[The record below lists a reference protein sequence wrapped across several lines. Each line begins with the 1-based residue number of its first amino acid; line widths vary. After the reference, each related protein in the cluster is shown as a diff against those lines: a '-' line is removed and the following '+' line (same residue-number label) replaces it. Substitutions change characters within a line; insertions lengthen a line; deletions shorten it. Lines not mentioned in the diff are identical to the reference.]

1 MKAGKVTQTIYRRSI
16 LKQLHIEKTSVLL
29 EPSQEESCYGI
40 RTADDEQVIASGVS
54 LYGNEKDL
62 CVFAMAKAAN
72 DLAAKGAR
80 VKGFAIQ
87 ILLPEYAYESRLK
100 MMIALAEE
108 AAQSEHL
115 QIIEAN
121 AESVPAIYTAI
132 VHVTALG
139 AAKEKELIQ
148 CHKAKPGQEI
158 VLLKWIGLE
167 GALRVKR
174 EKEEELK
181 ERFIPAFMNKVE
193 AGTKEL
199 FSVAA
204 LETAAAT
211 GVSAM
216 HQIGD
221 GGILAALWEL
231 AESAGIGLSV
241 DMRKMAVKQ
250 ETIEVCEYFHLNPY
264 QITSTGCVLL
274 VTDKGEELADALIKN
289 GTPDVIIGHTTKE
302 KERVIMNGGEKRY
315 LDRPA
320 QDEFA
325 RFFAELHADN
335 ISK

>member
-1 MKAGKVTQTIYRRSI
+1 MRPGKVTQTVYRRSI
-16 LKQLHIEKTSVLL
+16 LKQLHIEKASVLL

-40 RTADDEQVIASGVS
+40 QTADGEQVVASSVS

-72 DLAAKGAR
+72 DLAAKGAK
-80 VKGFAIQ
+80 VKGFGIQ

-108 AAQSEHL
+108 AAQKEHL

-121 AESVPAIYTAI
+121 AESVPAIHTTI
-132 VHVTALG
+132 VQVTALG
-139 AAKEKELIQ
+139 TVAEDAILQ
-148 CHKAKPGQEI
+148 CHRAEPGQDI
-158 VLLKWIGLE
+158 VQVKWIGLE

-174 EKEEELK
+174 EKQEELK
-181 ERFIPAFMNKVE
+181 ERFIPAFIDKVE
-193 AGTKEL
+193 AGRAEL
-199 FSVAA
+199 FSVSA
-204 LETAAAT
+204 LETAVAAS
-211 GVSAM
+211 VSAM
-216 HQIGD
+216 HQVGE
-221 GGILAALWEL
+221 GGIFAALWEL
-231 AESAGIGLSV
+231 AESADIGLCV

-264 QITSTGCVLL
+264 QLTSTGCVLL
-274 VTDKGEELADALIKN
+274 VTDQGEELADALSKN
-289 GTPDVIIGHTTKE
+289 GTPATVIGHTTKE
-302 KERVIMNGGEKRY
+302 TERVIMNGGEKRY

-325 RFFAELHADN
+325 RFFAESNAEQ

>member
-1 MKAGKVTQTIYRRSI
+1 MKAGKVSQTVYRRSV
-16 LKQLHIEKTSVLL
+16 LKQLHIEKESVLL
-29 EPSQEESCYGI
+29 TPSQEESCYGI
-40 RTADDEQVIASGVS
+40 RVMAGEQVLSSNVS

-80 VKGFAIQ
+80 VKGFSIQ

-108 AAQSEHL
+108 AAQKEKL

-121 AESVPAIYTAI
+121 AQSVPQIRTTI
-132 VHVTALG
+132 VHVTAIG
-139 AAKEKELIQ
+139 TVKEEAILQ
-148 CHKAKPGQEI
+148 CHKAKPGQAI
-158 VLLKWIGLE
+158 VQVKWIGLE

-174 EKEEELK
+174 EKEEELRK
-181 ERFIPAFMNKVE
+181 RFIPSFVNKVE
-193 AGTKEL
+193 AGKEEL
-199 FSVAA
+199 FSMSAM
-204 LETAAAT
+204 ETAAAT

-216 HQIGD
+216 HQIGE

-250 ETIEVCEYFHLNPY
+250 ETIEVCECFHLNPY
-264 QITSTGCVLL
+264 QLTSTGSALL
-274 VTDKGEELADALIKN
+274 VTDKGEELADALNNN
-289 GTPDVIIGHTTKE
+289 GIPAAVIGHTTKDT
-302 KERVIMNGGEKRY
+302 ERVIMNGEEKRY

-325 RFFAELHADN
+325 RFFAESNAER
-335 ISK
+335 